1 FVSSEHKI
9 VCVSYA
15 PIIETLSEIELY
27 AIDLRDTS
35 SLIRLTNNQ
44 FFENNVKLSADG
56 KHVFFQADPLKLE
69 NETFSSAQPQLY
81 SIDLT
86 NGHIAQ
92 WGKGFQGAVRD
103 YSIRSEG
110 GVFILGQLG
119 TNVHVYTQQSVWEG
133 VSLLSG
139 WHGLYRSISSSKS
152 EQYSSAAFLY
162 SSFDRPEEVYFTKHI
177 DGLPWAK
184 PVTHENQLL
193 ATRELPRAKLYR
205 WINHDDNRIIEG
217 ILHYPPGKFEHKNL
231 PLFVYMHGGPSD
243 ASLNRLQTN
252 FYTWAP
258 LAAAEG
264 WLVLEA
270 NYRGSTGYG
279 DQFLNEI
286 FGQILSRPGK
296 DILAGVDSLV
306 SDGIADPT
314 RLNIGGYSFGG
325 FLTNW
330 LITQTTRFNAA
341 LSGAGPVEHISM
353 WGTTDFSF
361 GVNTLLRGFP
371 WEAPEIYEKES
382 IMNKLNEVK
391 TPTLISTGT
400 NDIRVPADQSYILER
415 SLTYL
420 GVPVKLLLFPDE
432 GHTLSNNPWHGK
444 IKAREELK
452 WLAKYDHVPPF
463 TTEDLV

>member
-1 FVSSEHKI
+1 
-9 VCVSYA
+9 
-15 PIIETLSEIELY
+15 
-27 AIDLRDTS
+27 
-35 SLIRLTNNQ
+35 
-44 FFENNVKLSADG
+44 
-56 KHVFFQADPLKLE
+56 
-69 NETFSSAQPQLY
+69 
-81 SIDLT
+81 
-86 NGHIAQ
+86 
-92 WGKGFQGAVRD
+92 
-103 YSIRSEG
+103 
-110 GVFILGQLG
+110 
-119 TNVHVYTQQSVWEG
+119 
-133 VSLLSG
+133 
-139 WHGLYRSISSSKS
+139 
-152 EQYSSAAFLY
+152 
-162 SSFDRPEEVYFTKHI
+162 
-177 DGLPWAK
+177 
-184 PVTHENQLL
+184 
-193 ATRELPRAKLYR
+193 
-205 WINHDDNRIIEG
+205 
-217 ILHYPPGKFEHKNL
+217 
-231 PLFVYMHGGPSD
+231 
-243 ASLNRLQTN
+243 
-252 FYTWAP
+252 
-258 LAAAEG
+258 
-264 WLVLEA
+264 
-270 NYRGSTGYG
+270 
-279 DQFLNEI
+279 
-286 FGQILSRPGK
+286 LSRPGK